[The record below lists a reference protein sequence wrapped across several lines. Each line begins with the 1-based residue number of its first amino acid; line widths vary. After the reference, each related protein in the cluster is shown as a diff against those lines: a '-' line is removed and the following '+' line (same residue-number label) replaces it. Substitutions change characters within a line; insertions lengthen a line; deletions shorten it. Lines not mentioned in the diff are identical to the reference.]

1 MLLRRPESRDLQR
14 IDEIWKKHH
23 STNFGVPN
31 LNNTVTHAVVENE
44 DGKVQAYGTV
54 KLFAEAILY
63 LDWDAPQREK
73 IEALKELMLEAI
85 RGTSDAQLE
94 QLHVFVADPKFSALL
109 KKHFGFKPATGEML
123 VLEV

>member
-1 MLLRRPESRDLQR
+1 MRRPNRGDLAR

-23 STNFGVPN
+23 SESFGVPN
-31 LNNTVTHAVVENE
+31 LANTVTHAVVENE
-44 DGKVQAYGTV
+44 DGKVQAYGIV
-54 KLFAEAILY
+54 KLFAEAILF
-63 LDWDAPQREK
+63 LDWDAPQRDK

-94 QLHVFVADPKFSALL
+94 QLHVFVADPKFSKLL
-109 KKHFGFKPATGEML
+109 KKHFGFKSTTGEML